1 MALGPLQVCLLLG
14 CVFPWAAPLQPVEC
28 SFLRVSC
35 CMLVLQHK
43 GSSPT
48 PCLTEL
54 CCCPAE
60 VDFWRQRNTALSS
73 LYEQL
78 NLPAVKTYM
87 SVLEV
92 GSSDQN
98 LLASFKTH
106 FAELK
111 KVCLH
116 AERPEAVLLLPI
128 PAAGHNSPAYYCAPV
143 GTSRLRCCAGS
154 LS

>member
-1 MALGPLQVCLLLG
+1 MSSPAQHPCSLSSAIFCICL
-14 CVFPWAAPLQPVEC
+14 PEC
-28 SFLRVSC
+28 SYFRISV
-35 CMLVLQHK
+35 VV
-43 GSSPT
+43 
-48 PCLTEL
+48 LTEL
-54 CCCPAE
+54 CCCLAE
-60 VDFWRQRNTALSS
+60 VDFWRHRNTALSS

-106 FAELK
+106 FTELK

-116 AERPEAVLLLPI
+116 AEHSEAVLLLPI
-128 PAAGHNSPAYYCAPV
+128 PAAGQAYSSATV
-143 GTSRLRCCAGS
+143 GCSQLCCCSGS

>member
-1 MALGPLQVCLLLG
+1 MV
-14 CVFPWAAPLQPVEC
+14 
-28 SFLRVSC
+28 
-35 CMLVLQHK
+35 VLQQQ
-43 GSSPT
+43 GSSPA
-48 PCLTEL
+48 PGLTKL
-54 CCCPAE
+54 CCCLAE
-60 VDFWRQRNTALSS
+60 VDFWRHRNTALSS

-106 FAELK
+106 FTELK

-116 AERPEAVLLLPI
+116 VEHPDAVLLPPNSAAEQNSFAWSCALCRVFTAVLLLWQ
-128 PAAGHNSPAYYCAPV
+128 PV
-143 GTSRLRCCAGS
+143 ML
-154 LS
+154 